1 MPYYVIAI
9 ALLALATAVLL
20 FLLVNKNK
28 KIQQLTS
35 NVDEVNDVL
44 TATTLEHNQVKAE
57 LIINHDNEINSLKEQ
72 TKGHEHALLEI
83 NKKYA
88 PLISRDAEIV
98 KRIAEL
104 DKLNIQLF
112 NLNSRYKQALDIH
125 SKLEREIGLYKD
137 ILELGEY
144 GLYQA
149 KYSFD
154 IPEQY
159 KVELE
164 AIYRK
169 QKSAIELG
177 NAIVCTTEWTV
188 GESKAEGRKMTSRY
202 MKLML
207 YAFNGECDAL
217 IAKVKWNNAM
227 KTRERIRKV
236 FETVNKLG
244 QSHQTYITELYLEL
258 KLDELA
264 VTYEYEQ
271 KKYEEKEEQG
281 RIREQMREEEK
292 AQKEFERAEREAE
305 DEERRYARALEKAKS
320 ELTFANRSEIEDLNQ
335 KISFLQH
342 NLQKAQEKK
351 MRAISQA
358 QMTRVGHI
366 YVISNI
372 GSFGEDVYKI
382 GMTRRLDPLD
392 RVRELGDASVPFQF
406 DVHAIIYSE
415 DAPSLEYELHRKFK
429 DRRLNMVNGRK
440 EFFKVALDEVEA
452 FILQQSNASILFTKL
467 AEAKEYRETLKYV
480 EQLNNIAQSTETVS
494 KFPNSLV

>member
-236 FETVNKLG
+236 FETD
-244 QSHQTYITELYLEL
+244 Q
-258 KLDELA
+258 
-264 VTYEYEQ
+264 
-271 KKYEEKEEQG
+271 
-281 RIREQMREEEK
+281 
-292 AQKEFERAEREAE
+292 
-305 DEERRYARALEKAKS
+305 
-320 ELTFANRSEIEDLNQ
+320 
-335 KISFLQH
+335 
-342 NLQKAQEKK
+342 
-351 MRAISQA
+351 
-358 QMTRVGHI
+358 
-366 YVISNI
+366 
-372 GSFGEDVYKI
+372 
-382 GMTRRLDPLD
+382 
-392 RVRELGDASVPFQF
+392 
-406 DVHAIIYSE
+406 
-415 DAPSLEYELHRKFK
+415 
-429 DRRLNMVNGRK
+429 
-440 EFFKVALDEVEA
+440 
-452 FILQQSNASILFTKL
+452 
-467 AEAKEYRETLKYV
+467 
-480 EQLNNIAQSTETVS
+480 
-494 KFPNSLV
+494 